1 MATADEAAAIHA
13 GLEDRARDGLDHL
26 QAAAK
31 EMIKAARALLDV
43 AEELVED
50 PSTVTAVVG
59 ALGSLVQAATGRVS
73 VPQASDDDAGE
84 RVQRIRVT

>member
-1 MATADEAAAIHA
+1 MAAQDDGSAVHV
-13 GLEDRARDGLDHL
+13 GLDDRAREGLDHL
-26 QAAAK
+26 QAAAM

-50 PSTVTAVVG
+50 PSTVTAVIG
-59 ALGSLVQAATGRVS
+59 ALGSLVQAATGQAGS
-73 VPQASDDDAGE
+73 PQANDDDGE